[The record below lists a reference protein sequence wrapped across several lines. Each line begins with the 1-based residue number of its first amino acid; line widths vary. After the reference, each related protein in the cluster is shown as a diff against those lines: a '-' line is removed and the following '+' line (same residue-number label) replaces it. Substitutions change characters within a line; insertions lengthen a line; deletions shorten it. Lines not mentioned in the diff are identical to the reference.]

1 MAEND
6 EGRNFPEPP
15 DGLVKPQDDSVV
27 AFLDD
32 PDQLEA
38 AVTELVE
45 QGFER
50 DRIWVLAG
58 TKGVE
63 RLDVDG
69 RHHGLRGRVYRL
81 VEWMGDEKGIL
92 FRARDHLA
100 SGGLLLSVPANEDE
114 KASAARVLG
123 AHGAHGMAHFGRD
136 HWEPLG
142 S

>member
-1 MAEND
+1 VAEND

-15 DGLVKPQDDSVV
+15 EGLVKPQDDSVV

-38 AVTELVE
+38 AVAELVE

-50 DRIWVLAG
+50 DRIWVLGG
-58 TKGVE
+58 TEGVE
-63 RLDVDG
+63 RLDGDG

>member
-1 MAEND
+1 VAEND

-15 DGLVKPQDDSVV
+15 EGLVKPQDDSVV

-38 AVTELVE
+38 AVAELVE

-50 DRIWVLAG
+50 DRIWVLGG
-58 TKGVE
+58 TEGVE